1 MPKKADPKTAGSKR
15 ARPRTAK
22 PETADV
28 ATKILETA
36 MTLAAEGKWR
46 DLSLAE
52 IADAAK
58 LPLATVY
65 PVYPSKQAI
74 LGAFFKRIDAAV
86 LAAEEPGA
94 REGSARDRLF
104 DVLMRRFEALQ
115 PYREAMA
122 TLIAAQAR
130 DPLAAACGLARLGRS
145 MACMLEAAGISTSG
159 VRGVLRIKALGAA
172 YLATL
177 RVWLGDESPDMGT
190 TMAALDR
197 HLGRL
202 DKAAK
207 CLSRMRYERPG
218 FV

>member
-1 MPKKADPKTAGSKR
+1 MPKKAAPKK
-15 ARPRTAK
+15 PRSE
-22 PETADV
+22 PGDV
-28 ATKILETA
+28 ATAVLESA
-36 MTLAAEGKWR
+36 MSLAAEGRWR
-46 DLSLAE
+46 DVSLAE

-58 LPLATVY
+58 LPLAKVY

-74 LGAFFKRIDAAV
+74 LGAFFRRIDTAV

-94 REGSARDRLF
+94 REGPARDRLF

-115 PYREAMA
+115 PYRQAIA
-122 TLIAAQAR
+122 TLIEAQAR

-145 MACMLEAAGISTSG
+145 MAGMLEVAGFSTSG
-159 VRGVLRIKALGAA
+159 VRGALRIKALGAA

-177 RVWLGDESPDMGT
+177 RVWLGDESPDMGP

-207 CLSRMRYERPG
+207 CLSRLRYTRPKAA
-218 FV
+218 